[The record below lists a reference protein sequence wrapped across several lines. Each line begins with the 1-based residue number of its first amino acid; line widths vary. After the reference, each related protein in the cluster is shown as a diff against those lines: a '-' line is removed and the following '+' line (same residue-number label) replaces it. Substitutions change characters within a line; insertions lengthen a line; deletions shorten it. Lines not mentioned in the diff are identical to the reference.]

1 MKKFVSAICTV
12 LILMVITGIVALA
25 ACDGKSRSYNV
36 DCYKT
41 FGTYQYAKAT
51 QSAACDGGHSVTLA
65 NELTVYYT
73 DGTSHSYSGKSTIK
87 KQVPA
92 GKVGKKAS
100 GVFNATCSGGYKF
113 PKRTATDK
121 W

>member
-1 MKKFVSAICTV
+1 M
-12 LILMVITGIVALA
+12 
-25 ACDGKSRSYNV
+25 
-36 DCYKT
+36 
-41 FGTYQYAKAT
+41 AT

-100 GVFNATCSGGYKF
+100 GVFNATCDGGYKF
-113 PKRTATDK
+113 PRRTATDK

>member
-1 MKKFVSAICTV
+1 MKKFVSVICAV
-12 LILMVITGIVALA
+12 LILMAIAGAVALA
-25 ACDGKSRSYNV
+25 TCDGKSRSYNV

-65 NELTVYYT
+65 NELTVFYT

-113 PKRTATDK
+113 PRRTATDK